1 MTAVFPRKEEVF
13 PVVEKAI
20 LLYKDQGAPG
30 ERFYKLLERLGMEQA
45 EALLLSDEL
54 LARKDEIL
62 SRP

>member
-1 MTAVFPRKEEVF
+1 M
-13 PVVEKAI
+13 VEKAI